1 MTIYADIVFLEN
13 VLMNYIILYTCSKT
27 FKITT
32 NNIRLF
38 ISSIIGAVCTLV
50 LLLMMHTTY
59 SDIIIKLIISFA
71 IVKIAFK
78 SHSLV
83 QMLKQIAQFYLIS
96 FIYGSLSLG
105 FIYLMN
111 PKSITIKNG
120 NFVGYYPYFMVAL
133 SAIVGIILTKQGIFK
148 IINKIKKTD
157 MFCNIEI
164 EFNKK
169 KINIPAMIDTGN
181 LLKDPLT
188 KSDVVIVEKEKLEKL
203 LPNEILEKIDV
214 EKSSDELINLL
225 EDEKYM
231 TRFRIIP
238 FSSLGKKSGI
248 LLGFKPDKVKI
259 INDNKKED
267 KNNVIIGI
275 YQNTLSNK
283 NQYSALVGVDLI
295 L

>member
-38 ISSIIGAVCTLV
+38 ISSIVGAVCTLV

-59 SDIIIKLIISFA
+59 SSIIIKLIISFA